1 METIFSV
8 QMHYITKK
16 KPSSIVGRSI
26 FGIVCKMKKTWDTKN
41 GPKTFPA
48 SKDLQLWNP
57 MHPKIGLLSWD
68 FNLLEKR
75 QKKS

>member
-1 METIFSV
+1 
-8 QMHYITKK
+8 
-16 KPSSIVGRSI
+16 
-26 FGIVCKMKKTWDTKN
+26 MKKTWDTKN

-75 QKKS
+75 QKKKLENEDAERNGFSHIFVHTKELAFLQ